1 MISPP
6 KAPALLVNPRSGGGK
21 AQHHDLVA
29 RCRACGI
36 EPLPLEPGED
46 ISAVATAAVLCGADV
61 IGMAGGDGSQAA
73 AAAVAAEHDV
83 PYVVVPAGTRNHF
96 ALDLGVDPDDVVGSL
111 AAFSG
116 GEERRVDL
124 ARVNGRVFVN
134 NASMG
139 LYGSLVQSSQYR
151 DAKLRTVI
159 EMLPELLGPRAEPF
173 DLRFTDAEG
182 SEHVGAELLLVSN
195 NRYEL
200 DPLGARGARGGIDK
214 GTLGV
219 VAVHLAP
226 PVSRQVWEW
235 AAPEFRVSSGGS
247 VDVGLDGEAVTLEPP
262 LVFESLPSVLR
273 ARTIDHRRKNRGG
286 WLGTPLQAGKMVSVQ
301 RCAER

>member
-1 MISPP
+1 M
-6 KAPALLVNPRSGGGK
+6 NPRSGGGK
-21 AQHHDLVA
+21 AQHHDLVG
-29 RCRACGI
+29 RCRAWGI
-36 EPLPLEPGED
+36 EPLPLGPGDD
-46 ISAVATAAVLCGADV
+46 IAAVATAAVLRGADV

-73 AAAVAAEHDV
+73 AAAVAAEHDL

-96 ALDLGVDPDDVVGSL
+96 ALDLGADPDDVVGAL
-111 AAFSG
+111 PAFFG
-116 GEERRVDL
+116 GQERRVDL

-139 LYGSLVQSSQYR
+139 LYGSIVQSRQYR

-182 SEHVGAELLLVSN
+182 SEHLGAQLLLVSN

-200 DPLGARGARGGIDK
+200 NPLGARRARGRIDK

-226 PVSRQVWEW
+226 PPSRPVCEW
-235 AAPEFRVSSGGS
+235 TTPEFRVSSGGP
-247 VDVGLDGEAVTLEPP
+247 VDVGLDGEAVTLGPP
-262 LVFESLPSVLR
+262 LVFESLPSALR
-273 ARTIDHRRKNRGG
+273 ARTNDQAHRGKNRGG
-286 WLGTPLQAGKMVSVQ
+286 
-301 RCAER
+301 

>member
-6 KAPALLVNPRSGGGK
+6 KAPVLLVNPRSGGGK
-21 AQHHDLVA
+21 AQHHDLVG
-29 RCRACGI
+29 RCRAWGI
-36 EPLPLEPGED
+36 EPLPLGPGDD
-46 ISAVATAAVLCGADV
+46 IAAVATAAVLRGADV

-73 AAAVAAEHDV
+73 AAAVAAEHDL

-96 ALDLGVDPDDVVGSL
+96 ALDLGADPDDVVGAL
-111 AAFSG
+111 PAFFG
-116 GEERRVDL
+116 GQERRVDL

-139 LYGSLVQSSQYR
+139 LYGSIVQSRQYR

-182 SEHVGAELLLVSN
+182 SEHLGAQLLLVSN
-195 NRYEL
+195 NRYERN
-200 DPLGARGARGGIDK
+200 PLGARWARGRIDK

-226 PVSRQVWEW
+226 PPSRPVCEW
-235 AAPEFRVSSGGS
+235 TTPEFRVSSGGP
-247 VDVGLDGEAVTLEPP
+247 VDVGLDGEAVTLGPP
-262 LVFESLPSVLR
+262 LVFESLPSALR
-273 ARTIDHRRKNRGG
+273 ARTNDQAHRGKNRGG
-286 WLGTPLQAGKMVSVQ
+286 
-301 RCAER
+301 

>member
-6 KAPALLVNPRSGGGK
+6 NAPVLLVNPRSGGGK
-21 AQHHDLVA
+21 AQHHDLVG
-29 RCRACGI
+29 RCRAWGI
-36 EPLPLEPGED
+36 EPLPLEPGDD
-46 ISAVATAAVLCGADV
+46 ISAVATAAVLRGADV

-73 AAAVAAEHDV
+73 AAAVAAEHDL

-111 AAFSG
+111 SAFFG
-116 GEERRVDL
+116 GKERRVDL

-139 LYGSLVQSSQYR
+139 LYGRLVRSRQYR
-151 DAKLRTVI
+151 DAKLSTA
-159 EMLPELLGPRAEPF
+159 MLPELLGPRAEPF

-182 SEHVGAELLLVSN
+182 SEHVGAQLLLVSN

-200 DPLGARGARGGIDK
+200 DPLRAQGARGRIDK

-226 PVSRQVWEW
+226 PPSRRVWEW
-235 AAPEFRVSSGGS
+235 ATPEFQVSSGGP
-247 VDVGLDGEAVTLEPP
+247 VDVGLDGEAVTLGPP
-262 LVFESLPSVLR
+262 LVFESLPAALR
-273 ARTIDHRRKNRGG
+273 ARTNDQAHRGKNRGG
-286 WLGTPLQAGKMVSVQ
+286 
-301 RCAER
+301 

>member
-6 KAPALLVNPRSGGGK
+6 KAPVLLVNPRSGGGK
-21 AQHHDLVA
+21 AQHHDLVG
-29 RCRACGI
+29 RCRAWGI
-36 EPLPLEPGED
+36 EPLPLGPGDD
-46 ISAVATAAVLCGADV
+46 IAAVATAAVLRGADV

-73 AAAVAAEHDV
+73 AAAVAAEHDL

-96 ALDLGVDPDDVVGSL
+96 ALDLGADPDDVVGAL
-111 AAFSG
+111 PAFFG
-116 GEERRVDL
+116 GQERRVDL

-139 LYGSLVQSSQYR
+139 LYGSIVQSRQYR

-182 SEHVGAELLLVSN
+182 SEHLGAQLLLVSN

-200 DPLGARGARGGIDK
+200 NPLGARRARGRIDK

-226 PVSRQVWEW
+226 PPSRPVCEW
-235 AAPEFRVSSGGS
+235 TTPEFRVSSGGP
-247 VDVGLDGEAVTLEPP
+247 VDVGLDGEAVTLGPP
-262 LVFESLPSVLR
+262 LVFESLPSALR
-273 ARTIDHRRKNRGG
+273 ARTNDQAHRGKNRGG
-286 WLGTPLQAGKMVSVQ
+286 
-301 RCAER
+301 

>member
-1 MISPP
+1 
-6 KAPALLVNPRSGGGK
+6 
-21 AQHHDLVA
+21 
-29 RCRACGI
+29 
-36 EPLPLEPGED
+36 
-46 ISAVATAAVLCGADV
+46 
-61 IGMAGGDGSQAA
+61 MAGGDGSQAA
-73 AAAVAAEHDV
+73 AAAVAAEHDL

-96 ALDLGVDPDDVVGSL
+96 ALDLGADPDDVVGAL
-111 AAFSG
+111 PAFFG
-116 GEERRVDL
+116 GQERRVDL

-139 LYGSLVQSSQYR
+139 LYGSIVQSRQYR

-182 SEHVGAELLLVSN
+182 SEHLGAQLLLVSN

-200 DPLGARGARGGIDK
+200 NPLGARRARGRIDK

-226 PVSRQVWEW
+226 PPSRPVCEW
-235 AAPEFRVSSGGS
+235 TTPEFRVSSGGP
-247 VDVGLDGEAVTLEPP
+247 VDVGLDGEAVTLGPP
-262 LVFESLPSVLR
+262 LVFESLPSALR
-273 ARTIDHRRKNRGG
+273 ARTNDQAHRGKNRGG
-286 WLGTPLQAGKMVSVQ
+286 
-301 RCAER
+301 

>member
-6 KAPALLVNPRSGGGK
+6 KAPVLLVNPRSGGGK
-21 AQHHDLVA
+21 AQHHDLVG
-29 RCRACGI
+29 RCRAWGI
-36 EPLPLEPGED
+36 EPLPLGPGDD
-46 ISAVATAAVLCGADV
+46 IAAVATAAVLRGADV

-73 AAAVAAEHDV
+73 AAAVAAEHDL

-96 ALDLGVDPDDVVGSL
+96 ALDLGADPDDVVGAL
-111 AAFSG
+111 PAFFG
-116 GEERRVDL
+116 GQERRVDL

-134 NASMG
+134 NSSMG
-139 LYGSLVQSSQYR
+139 HYGSIVQSRQYR

-182 SEHVGAELLLVSN
+182 SEHLGAQLLLVSN

-200 DPLGARGARGGIDK
+200 NPLGARRARGRIDK

-226 PVSRQVWEW
+226 PPSRPVCEW
-235 AAPEFRVSSGGS
+235 TTPEFRVSSGGP
-247 VDVGLDGEAVTLEPP
+247 VDVGLDGEAVTLGPP
-262 LVFESLPSVLR
+262 LVFESLPSALR
-273 ARTIDHRRKNRGG
+273 ARTNDQAHRGKNRGG
-286 WLGTPLQAGKMVSVQ
+286 
-301 RCAER
+301 

>member
-6 KAPALLVNPRSGGGK
+6 QAPVLLVNPRSGGGK
-21 AQHHDLVA
+21 AQRHDLVA
-29 RCRACGI
+29 RCRAWGI

-46 ISAVATAAVLCGADV
+46 ISAVATAAVLRGADV

-73 AAAVAAEHDV
+73 AAAVAAGHDL
-83 PYVVVPAGTRNHF
+83 PFVVVPAGTRNHF
-96 ALDLGVDPDDVVGSL
+96 ALDIGADPDDVVGPL
-111 AAFSG
+111 ANFFG

-139 LYGSLVQSSQYR
+139 LYGRLVQSREYR
-151 DAKLRTVI
+151 DAKLRTAVQL
-159 EMLPELLGPRAEPF
+159 LPELLGPRAEAF
-173 DLRFTDAEG
+173 DLRFADTEG
-182 SEHVGAELLLVSN
+182 SQHVCAQLLLVSN
-195 NRYEL
+195 NAYQL
-200 DPLGARGARGGIDK
+200 DPLGARRARGEMDK

-226 PVSRQVWEW
+226 PPSRRVWEW
-235 AAPEFRVSSGGS
+235 DTPEFQVSSGGP

-262 LVFESLPSVLR
+262 LVFESLPSALR
-273 ARTIDHRRKNRGG
+273 VRTNDQAHRGKNRG
-286 WLGTPLQAGKMVSVQ
+286 A
-301 RCAER
+301 

>member
-6 KAPALLVNPRSGGGK
+6 KAPVLLVNPRSGGGK
-21 AQHHDLVA
+21 AQHHDLVG
-29 RCRACGI
+29 RCRAWGI
-36 EPLPLEPGED
+36 EPLQLEPGED
-46 ISAVATAAVLCGADV
+46 ISAVATAAVLRGADV

-73 AAAVAAEHDV
+73 AAAVAAEHDL

-96 ALDLGVDPDDVVGSL
+96 ALDLGADPDDVVGAL
-111 AAFSG
+111 PAFFG
-116 GEERRVDL
+116 GQERRVDL

-139 LYGSLVQSSQYR
+139 LYGSIVQSRQYR

-182 SEHVGAELLLVSN
+182 SEHLGAQLLLVSN

-200 DPLGARGARGGIDK
+200 NPLGARRARGRIDK

-226 PVSRQVWEW
+226 PPSRPVCEW
-235 AAPEFRVSSGGS
+235 TTPEFRVSSGGP
-247 VDVGLDGEAVTLEPP
+247 VDVGLDGEAVTLGPP
-262 LVFESLPSVLR
+262 LVFESLPSALR
-273 ARTIDHRRKNRGG
+273 ARTNDQAHRGKNRGG
-286 WLGTPLQAGKMVSVQ
+286 
-301 RCAER
+301 

>member
-1 MISPP
+1 MISAP
-6 KAPALLVNPRSGGGK
+6 KAPVLLVNPRSGGGK
-21 AQHHDLVA
+21 AQHHELVA
-29 RCRACGI
+29 RCRAWGI
-36 EPLPLEPGED
+36 EPLPLEPGDD
-46 ISAVATAAVLCGADV
+46 ISAVATAAVLRGADV

-73 AAAVAAEHDV
+73 SAAVAAEHDL

-111 AAFSG
+111 GAFFD

-139 LYGSLVQSSQYR
+139 PYGRLVQSRQYR

-159 EMLPELLGPRAEPF
+159 DMLPELLGPRAEPF

-182 SEHVGAELLLVSN
+182 SEHFGAQLLLVSN
-195 NRYEL
+195 NRYEI
-200 DPLGARGARGGIDK
+200 DPLRARGARGRIDK

-219 VAVHLAP
+219 VAVHLVP
-226 PVSRQVWEW
+226 PLARQVWEW
-235 AAPEFRVSSGGS
+235 ATPEFRMSSGGR

-273 ARTIDHRRKNRGG
+273 ARTRDQAHRRRMAGHDAVG
-286 WLGTPLQAGKMVSVQ
+286 ITARTPPG
-301 RCAER
+301 R

>member
-6 KAPALLVNPRSGGGK
+6 KAPVLLVNPRSGGGK
-21 AQHHDLVA
+21 AQHHELVA
-29 RCRACGI
+29 RCRAWGI

-46 ISAVATAAVLCGADV
+46 ISAIATAAVLRGADV

-73 AAAVAAEHDV
+73 AAAVAAGHDL

-96 ALDLGVDPDDVVGSL
+96 ALDLGADPDDVVGSL
-111 AAFSG
+111 AAFFG

-139 LYGSLVQSSQYR
+139 LYGRLVQSREYR
-151 DAKLRTVI
+151 DAKLRTAI
-159 EMLPELLGPRAEPF
+159 QLLPELLGPRAEPF
-173 DLRFTDAEG
+173 DLRFTDTEG
-182 SEHVGAELLLVSN
+182 TEHVCAQLLLVSN

-200 DPLGARGARGGIDK
+200 DPLRARRARGGMDK

-226 PVSRQVWEW
+226 PPCRRVWEW
-235 AAPEFRVSSGGS
+235 ATPEFQVSSGGP

-262 LVFESLPSVLR
+262 LVFESMPSALR
-273 ARTIDHRRKNRGG
+273 VRTNDRAHRGKNRGG
-286 WLGTPLQAGKMVSVQ
+286 
-301 RCAER
+301 

>member
-6 KAPALLVNPRSGGGK
+6 KAPVLLVNPRSGGGK
-21 AQHHDLVA
+21 AQHHELVA
-29 RCRACGI
+29 RCRAWGI

-46 ISAVATAAVLCGADV
+46 ISAIATAAVLRGADV

-73 AAAVAAEHDV
+73 AAAVAAGHDL

-96 ALDLGVDPDDVVGSL
+96 ALDLGADPDDVVGSL
-111 AAFSG
+111 AAFFG

-139 LYGSLVQSSQYR
+139 LYGRLVQSREYR
-151 DAKLRTVI
+151 DAKLRTAI
-159 EMLPELLGPRAEPF
+159 LLLPELSAPGGAVRPPVYRYRGP
-173 DLRFTDAEG
+173 
-182 SEHVGAELLLVSN
+182 EHVCAQLLLVSN

-200 DPLGARGARGGIDK
+200 DPLRARSRTGMDK

-226 PVSRQVWEW
+226 PPCRRVWEW
-235 AAPEFRVSSGGS
+235 ATPEFQVSSAGPSMSGWTARPSPLNRHSCSSPCRRLCGS
-247 VDVGLDGEAVTLEPP
+247 G
-262 LVFESLPSVLR
+262 
-273 ARTIDHRRKNRGG
+273 RTTGR
-286 WLGTPLQAGKMVSVQ
+286 T
-301 RCAER
+301 AERTGADDSAPR

>member
-6 KAPALLVNPRSGGGK
+6 NAPVLLVNPRSGGGK
-21 AQHHDLVA
+21 AQHHDLVG
-29 RCRACGI
+29 RCRAWGI
-36 EPLPLEPGED
+36 EPLPLEPGDD
-46 ISAVATAAVLCGADV
+46 ISAVATAAVLRGADV

-73 AAAVAAEHDV
+73 AAAVAAQHDL

-96 ALDLGVDPDDVVGSL
+96 ALDLGADPDDVVGAL
-111 AAFSG
+111 PAFFG
-116 GEERRVDL
+116 GKERRVDL

-139 LYGSLVQSSQYR
+139 LYGSIVQSRQYR

-182 SEHVGAELLLVSN
+182 SEHLGAQLLLVSN

-200 DPLGARGARGGIDK
+200 NPLGARRARGRIDK

-226 PVSRQVWEW
+226 PPSRPVCEW
-235 AAPEFRVSSGGS
+235 TTPEFRVSSGGP
-247 VDVGLDGEAVTLEPP
+247 VDVGLDGEAVTLGPP
-262 LVFESLPSVLR
+262 LVFESLPSALR
-273 ARTIDHRRKNRGG
+273 ARTNDQAHRGKNRGG
-286 WLGTPLQAGKMVSVQ
+286 
-301 RCAER
+301 

>member
-6 KAPALLVNPRSGGGK
+6 KAPVLLVNPRSGGGK
-21 AQHHDLVA
+21 AQHHDLVG
-29 RCRACGI
+29 RCRAWGI
-36 EPLPLEPGED
+36 EPLPLEPGDD
-46 ISAVATAAVLCGADV
+46 ISAVATAAVLRGADV

-73 AAAVAAEHDV
+73 AAAVAAEHDL

-96 ALDLGVDPDDVVGSL
+96 ALDLGADPDDVVGAL
-111 AAFSG
+111 PAFFG
-116 GEERRVDL
+116 GQERRVDL

-139 LYGSLVQSSQYR
+139 LYGSIVQSRQYR

-182 SEHVGAELLLVSN
+182 SEHLGAQLLLVSN

-200 DPLGARGARGGIDK
+200 NPLGARRARGRIDK

-226 PVSRQVWEW
+226 PPSRQVCEW
-235 AAPEFRVSSGGS
+235 TTPEFRVSSGGP
-247 VDVGLDGEAVTLEPP
+247 VDVGLDGEAVTLGPP
-262 LVFESLPSVLR
+262 LVFESLPSALR
-273 ARTIDHRRKNRGG
+273 ARTNDQAHRGKNRGG
-286 WLGTPLQAGKMVSVQ
+286 
-301 RCAER
+301 